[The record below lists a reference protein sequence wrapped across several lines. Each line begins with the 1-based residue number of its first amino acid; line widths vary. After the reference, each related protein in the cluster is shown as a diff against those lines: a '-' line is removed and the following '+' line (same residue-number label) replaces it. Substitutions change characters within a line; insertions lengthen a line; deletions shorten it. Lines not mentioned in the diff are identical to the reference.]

1 MAEERTTQLS
11 APSSVRIGQLS
22 KTTTSGQTS
31 ESHERREHKISEET
45 YIDILMNASLWNI
58 GDDILHE
65 YAQPHQKFSHA
76 SHIDLLLQSVQRDV
90 DCNIHHDD
98 ENNDSLEI
106 LSHAFSK
113 VVGLHV
119 EAEDGMQGHARHT
132 RSLGSVQAEAV
143 LERRIQD
150 DSIFYGFT
158 GSSTL
163 AQEADIL
170 ERMWDDAMMNTTTVM
185 NE

>member
-1 MAEERTTQLS
+1 
-11 APSSVRIGQLS
+11 
-22 KTTTSGQTS
+22 
-31 ESHERREHKISEET
+31 
-45 YIDILMNASLWNI
+45 
-58 GDDILHE
+58 
-65 YAQPHQKFSHA
+65 
-76 SHIDLLLQSVQRDV
+76 
-90 DCNIHHDD
+90 
-98 ENNDSLEI
+98 
-106 LSHAFSK
+106 

-150 DSIFYGFT
+150 DSIFSGFT
-158 GSSTL
+158 GRSTL